1 MKINTIKPLEESC
14 SVCGKV
20 SSLWRR
26 YNGEGYC
33 ANCYAK
39 WFPKKECSRC
49 HQPKRIYLSSTVCW
63 DCQKQT
69 DCVRCGKASGTFKIG
84 KITRYGA
91 VCNVCSRYFRKE
103 RECFECGQLS
113 RTMLRAPE
121 SGHNELLCLPCFRKY
136 RFVTCKSCRRYRQ
149 VHDRDNQLCRKCSE
163 QRTSQ
168 CPKCKQDMPTGYGN
182 VCENCAKRTLL
193 FNLMRMNVHLFRHK
207 TVKRAYKKFIFWYL
221 AKCGVSVV
229 LKKSDDHVLFFMRC
243 DENWADIPDYRELVA
258 FFKPNGLRAHL
269 TVLRWLL
276 DTNQVKV
283 DESLKAE
290 MAELE
295 RIQSLFNKLSNSVP
309 CIANY
314 YTQLQHKYE
323 VGKTSLKSVRLA
335 LQPAID
341 FISSESVS
349 LLPNQEQLNNY
360 LVAKTG
366 QIAAITGFINHL
378 NREYR
383 CELEIDRALIQKMKE
398 KQLKQQAKQRLA
410 TLYKQEKLSAKE
422 QNELLSVVLL
432 NLHNIW
438 IKSPKKL
445 SISEI
450 DGIAYYVDNEKKY
463 FIPKDIHIR
472 LME

>member
-1 MKINTIKPLEESC
+1 MKINAIEPLKESC
-14 SVCGKV
+14 SICGKV
-20 SSLWRR
+20 SRLSRR

-39 WFPKKECSRC
+39 WFPKKECHCC
-49 HQPKRIYLSSTVCW
+49 HQQKRIYLRSNVYW

-69 DCVRCGKASGTFKIG
+69 DCVRCGKVSGTFSIG

-91 VCNVCSRYFRKE
+91 VCNACSRYFREE
-103 RECFECGQLS
+103 RECFECGKLS
-113 RTMLRAPE
+113 RAMLRAPE
-121 SGHNELLCLPCFRKY
+121 SSHNELLCLSCFRKY
-136 RFVTCKSCRRYRQ
+136 SFATCKNCRRYRK
-149 VHDRDNQLCRKCSE
+149 VYENQLCKKCVE
-163 QRTSQ
+163 QRISQ
-168 CPKCKQDMPTGYGN
+168 CPKCKQDMPSGYGDI
-182 VCENCAKRTLL
+182 CPDCAKRSLL
-193 FNLMRMNVHLFRHK
+193 FNLIRMNVHLFRHK
-207 TVKRAYKKFIFWYL
+207 AVKTAYKKFIFWYL

-243 DENWADIPDYRELVA
+243 DENWGKIPDYHELIT

-283 DESLKAE
+283 DESLKDE

-309 CIANY
+309 CIASY
-314 YTQLQHKYE
+314 YAQLQRKCE
-323 VGKTSLKSVRLA
+323 AGKTSLKSVRLA
-335 LQPAID
+335 LQPTID

-349 LLPNQEQLNNY
+349 LLPNQEQLNSY
-360 LVAKTG
+360 LVTKTG

-378 NREYR
+378 NREYG
-383 CELEIDRALIQKMKE
+383 CELEIDRNLIQKMKE
-398 KQLKQQAKQRLA
+398 KQLKQQATQRLA
-410 TLYKQEKLSAKE
+410 ILYKQEKLSDKE
-422 QNELLSVVLL
+422 QNELLSVVLF
-432 NLHNIW
+432 NLHNVW
-438 IKSPKKL
+438 FKSPNKSNIL
-445 SISEI
+445 DM
-450 DGIAYYVDNEKKY
+450 DGVVYYVNNDRKY